1 MFWGMHQRPICQA
14 PSPSSPHSMTIEI
27 IKGLKYFYVLLL
39 VLYMSFAVAF
49 TNLFQVTGVSNTGN
63 SSNSWTRGG

>member
-1 MFWGMHQRPICQA
+1 
-14 PSPSSPHSMTIEI
+14 MTIEI